1 MHCSHFLNYF
11 IIINS
16 IYFST
21 VTNWP
26 CNVFSNIFIYN
37 TTEYFK
43 INWIYHI
50 YIGYILIYQHLL
62 LFLLEILLHNETKY
76 FYFLYN
82 CLDNNSFNIMISL
95 LSEFWGEHTFAM
107 YLSRAEGHP
116 QSWLGVTTA
125 RILNLEYLY
134 RQVSRFRQYRPL
146 FFKFIHIYCLLTKSK
161 ESNAHYQLWRHV
173 KPR

>member
-1 MHCSHFLNYF
+1 MRCSHFLNYF

-16 IYFST
+16 IYFLT

-37 TTEYFK
+37 TAEYFK

-50 YIGYILIYQHLL
+50 YIGYILTYQHLL

-125 RILNLEYLY
+125 RIFEF
-134 RQVSRFRQYRPL
+134 RVS
-146 FFKFIHIYCLLTKSK
+146 ISASI
-161 ESNAHYQLWRHV
+161 
-173 KPR
+173 